1 MLNLTVLTQPS
12 IIIMNL
18 FQRLLLLFIIVPI
31 LEIYL
36 LITVGSFIG
45 VWATVLLVIL
55 TAIIGTHLL
64 RAQGLA
70 TLQKMQETLQQ
81 GQVPAFALL
90 EGILILIGGALLLT
104 PGFFTDAVGFV
115 CLIPVLRQYL
125 VYWMSK
131 QVQVFQP
138 HEVSQGPR
146 RPETIEGEYRR
157 EDR

>member
-1 MLNLTVLTQPS
+1 
-12 IIIMNL
+12 MNL

-31 LEIYL
+31 IEIYL

-45 VWATVLLVIL
+45 VWPTVLLVIL
-55 TAIIGTHLL
+55 TAITGTHLL

-115 CLIPVLRQYL
+115 CLIPVLRRYL

-131 QVQVFQP
+131 QIQVLQP

-146 RPETIEGEYRR
+146 RSETIEGEYRR

>member
-1 MLNLTVLTQPS
+1 
-12 IIIMNL
+12 MNL

-45 VWATVLLVIL
+45 VLPTVLLVIL
-55 TAIIGTHLL
+55 TAIVGTYLL

-70 TLQKMQETLQQ
+70 TLQKMQETLLR
-81 GQVPAFALL
+81 GQIPAFALL

-115 CLIPVLRQYL
+115 CLIPFLRNYL
-125 VYWMSK
+125 VCWMSK
-131 QVQVFQP
+131 HLKIFQP
-138 HEVSQGPR
+138 EQSR
-146 RPETIEGEYRR
+146 RADQPKSSSTIEGKYRR
-157 EDR
+157 ED